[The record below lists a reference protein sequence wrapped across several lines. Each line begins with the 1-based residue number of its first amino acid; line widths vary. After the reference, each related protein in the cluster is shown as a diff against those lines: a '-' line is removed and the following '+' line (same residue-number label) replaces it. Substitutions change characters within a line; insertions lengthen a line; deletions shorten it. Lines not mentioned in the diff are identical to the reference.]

1 MIETEIRVLEK
12 GLNFASI
19 WETLNQNLEKIFN
32 SSPRVGWDVKE
43 IFEMNQLQILFI

>member
-32 SSPRVGWDVKE
+32 SSHVGWDVKE